1 MVEGTVKEKVERN
14 EKRRDISSCIYL
26 SYLILSILSIYSSYL
41 FPTLLHPILDK
52 FPHKNGEPH
61 QLHNSLPWPNTLND
75 SAAKCGAVSQADQEI
90 THAAL
95 HPFTLKTQNIPRYKE
110 APHILRLCTPNSHHR
125 GSIITVTLV
134 FTISNGAIPGRP

>member
-1 MVEGTVKEKVERN
+1 MWVLFFTERWKKHSKRDTVVPRQVGWMVGRDRKSKKKKKKEGTSARA
-14 EKRRDISSCIYL
+14 SIYPTYLTL
-26 SYLILSILSIYSSYL
+26 STFSIYSSYL

-61 QLHNSLPWPNTLND
+61 QLHNSSPWPNTLND

-95 HPFTLKTQNIPRYKE
+95 HPFTLKTQHIPKYKG
-110 APHILRLCTPNSHHR
+110 APHILR
-125 GSIITVTLV
+125 
-134 FTISNGAIPGRP
+134 

>member
-1 MVEGTVKEKVERN
+1 MDGRKGQKVEKN

-41 FPTLLHPILDK
+41 FPTLLHPILDE

-61 QLHNSLPWPNTLND
+61 QLHNSSPWPNTLND
-75 SAAKCGAVSQADQEI
+75 SAAKCGAVSQADQET

-95 HPFTLKTQNIPRYKE
+95 HPFTLKTQNIPGTYLRYKE
-110 APHILRLCTPNSHHR
+110 APHILR
-125 GSIITVTLV
+125 
-134 FTISNGAIPGRP
+134 

>member
-1 MVEGTVKEKVERN
+1 MKKEGTSARA
-14 EKRRDISSCIYL
+14 SIYPTL
-26 SYLILSILSIYSSYL
+26 STLSIYSSYL

-61 QLHNSLPWPNTLND
+61 QLHNSSPWPNTLNG

-95 HPFTLKTQNIPRYKE
+95 HPFTLKTQNIPTCRYKE
-110 APHILRLCTPNSHHR
+110 APHILR
-125 GSIITVTLV
+125 
-134 FTISNGAIPGRP
+134 